1 LTLETVLQWISAY
14 GYEAIFFLLV
24 LGIVGLPVPDETLL
38 TFTGY
43 LVFKGQMTF
52 AGALTAACL
61 GSACGITIS
70 YLLGRNLGLAILHRY
85 GKYVHVTQ
93 EKIDKIHAWFHRV
106 GRWTLTF
113 GYFIPGVRHF
123 TAYVAGTAE
132 LPYREFAVFA
142 YAGSLLWPLTFISL
156 GYFFGEHWNS
166 MLKLAE
172 HYIRQVSIAAAFF
185 LVAYLLWRFVLRRK
199 AENKQW

>member
-14 GYEAIFFLLV
+14 GYEAIFVLLV

-43 LVFKGQMTF
+43 LVYKGEMTF
-52 AGALTAACL
+52 AGAYTAACL
-61 GSACGITIS
+61 GSGVGITIS
-70 YLLGRNLGLAILHRY
+70 YFLGKKLGLALLHRY
-85 GKYVHVTQ
+85 GKYVHLTP
-93 EKIDKIHAWFHRV
+93 EKIDRVHAWFHRI

-113 GYFIPGVRHF
+113 GYFVPGVRHF

-142 YAGSLLWPLTFISL
+142 YSGSLIWSLTFISL
-156 GYFFGEHWNS
+156 GYFFGEQWNS
-166 MLKLAE
+166 MLESAE
-172 HYIRQVSIAAAFF
+172 HYIREVSFAAAIF
-185 LVAYLLWRFVLRRK
+185 LVGYLLWRFVLRRK
-199 AENKQW
+199 TETKKW